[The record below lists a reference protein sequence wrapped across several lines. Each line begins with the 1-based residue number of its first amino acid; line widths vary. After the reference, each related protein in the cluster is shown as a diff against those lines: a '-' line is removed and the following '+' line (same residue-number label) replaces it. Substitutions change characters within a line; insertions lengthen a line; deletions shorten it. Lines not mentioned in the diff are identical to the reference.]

1 MGEASSGIVET
12 WTMRVGRVRTAAGFR
27 RVVVGAVEVVDFV
40 GAGED
45 VAVVVE
51 RVIAPMPLA
60 AADYVP

>member
-45 VAVVVE
+45 VAVVE